1 MNLPRFAIEH
11 KTLTQFIVFLL
22 VVGGLLS
29 YGELGRLE
37 DPDFTVKIAVVI
49 TQYPGASPEEV
60 ELEVTD
66 RIEQA
71 IQEMPQLDTL
81 YSFSRPGLSIIKVNM
96 KEEYW
101 ADRLPQVWD
110 EMRRKIG
117 DVSAQFPPG
126 VMKPD
131 IIDDFSF
138 VFGFVLAVTG
148 DGYTYAELEEYAKSI
163 RKDLSLVSGVSRV
176 DLWGVQPKVIY
187 LDVSEAQ
194 LAEFRIS
201 TEDFLATLALQNLVV
216 NPGHLEVP
224 GMRLRIE
231 TSGEFK
237 TPEAIGDLVIRR
249 SIADIGAIGAR
260 ELTQGSRALADSFP
274 VGGAR
279 SGSAGAVRAGEV
291 IRLKD
296 VVTVRQGY
304 LDPPINMMRYQGK
317 PALAIQLANVAG
329 GNLVKTGEA
338 LDARLEELLADLPA
352 GIEVEKFTW
361 QSDLVRESIDGFVV
375 NLAEAVLIVLAV
387 LTLAMGWRM
396 GLIIGWALIV
406 TILGT
411 FVVMKVMGID
421 LHRVS
426 LGALV
431 VALGMMVDNAIVV
444 ADNTKVRLARGMD
457 AVEAAIESAAKPGI
471 ALLGATVVAG
481 MAFYPVYAAKA
492 DAGEYGRTLFVVVFV
507 SLVISWLLSMT
518 MTPLNCISLLKPP
531 KEDADTGA
539 DPYGGGF
546 FRVYR
551 RLLEAALR
559 YRLLTIGG
567 ASVLLVWAA
576 VGFVQ
581 VVPKQFFPD
590 STRAQF
596 MVDYWAPQGT
606 PIQSVSADLRGIEA
620 KLLPDP
626 RVKGVGTFIGS
637 GGPRFYLPVDPELPY
652 QSFGQLIV
660 NTLTFDDV
668 NSLVAELEPW
678 LNEHYP
684 QALTRVRKYTV
695 GPGDTW
701 PFELRISGPAE
712 ADLDTLRRLGE
723 EGMAILKESPYAKH
737 VRTDMRQ
744 RTQKV
749 VVDYDQ
755 ERARW
760 SAVSRS
766 NLAQATQRVY
776 DGTPVGLYRE
786 GDSLLPIIVRNVD
799 SERQRAPAELDVVQ
813 VKPTLTTKSL
823 PLGQVVQDIRL
834 EWEDPIITR
843 WNRRRQIAVQA
854 QPDGVYFPTLR
865 ESVIEKFEAMELPPG
880 YEMFW
885 DGEYDSTLRA
895 QRALLPGMAPAA
907 VIMVLIIVALFNA
920 VRPPIVMAL
929 TVPFALIGITAILAP
944 TKIPF
949 GFMALLGA
957 MSLVGLMIKNSIVLL
972 DEIYANQD
980 AGMSPYDATVAAG
993 LSRVRP
999 VVLGAA
1005 TTVLGVMPLIQD
1017 AFWVSMALTMMAGLT
1032 FGTVLTMVLVPT
1044 FFVLLY
1050 RIRSPKPQITT

>member
-1 MNLPRFAIEH
+1 M
-11 KTLTQFIVFLL
+11 Q
-22 VVGGLLS
+22 
-29 YGELGRLE
+29 
-37 DPDFTVKIAVVI
+37 
-49 TQYPGASPEEV
+49 
-60 ELEVTD
+60 
-66 RIEQA
+66 
-71 IQEMPQLDTL
+71 
-81 YSFSRPGLSIIKVNM
+81 
-96 KEEYW
+96 
-101 ADRLPQVWD
+101 
-110 EMRRKIG
+110 
-117 DVSAQFPPG
+117 
-126 VMKPD
+126 
-131 IIDDFSF
+131 
-138 VFGFVLAVTG
+138 
-148 DGYTYAELEEYAKSI
+148 
-163 RKDLSLVSGVSRV
+163 
-176 DLWGVQPKVIY
+176 
-187 LDVSEAQ
+187 
-194 LAEFRIS
+194 
-201 TEDFLATLALQNLVV
+201 
-216 NPGHLEVP
+216 
-224 GMRLRIE
+224 
-231 TSGEFK
+231 
-237 TPEAIGDLVIRR
+237 
-249 SIADIGAIGAR
+249 
-260 ELTQGSRALADSFP
+260 
-274 VGGAR
+274 
-279 SGSAGAVRAGEV
+279 
-291 IRLKD
+291 
-296 VVTVRQGY
+296 QGY

-411 FVVMKVMGID
+411 FIVMKVMGID

-444 ADNTKVRLARGMD
+444 ADNTKVRLARDMD
-457 AVEAAIESAAKPGI
+457 AVEAAIESAAKPGVALLGATVVAGMAFYPVYAAKADAGEYGRTLFVVVFVSLVI
-471 ALLGATVVAG
+471 SWLLSMTMTPLNCISLLKPSARGMDVVEAAIESAAKPGVALLGATVVAG

-531 KEDADTGA
+531 KEESDTGA

-567 ASVLLVWAA
+567 ATVLLVWAG
-576 VGFVQ
+576 VGFVKD
-581 VVPKQFFPD
+581 VPKQFFPD

-701 PFELRISGPAE
+701 PFELRISGPAN

-723 EGMAILKESPYAKH
+723 EGMAILKESPHAKH

-776 DGTPVGLYRE
+776 DGTPVGLYRA
-786 GDSLLPIIVRNVD
+786 GDSLLPIIARNVD

-813 VKPTLTTKSL
+813 VKPTLTTKTL

-854 QPDGVYFPTLR
+854 QPEGVFFPTLR

-885 DGEYDSTLRA
+885 DGEYDSTLRS

-957 MSLVGLMIKNSIVLL
+957 MSLVGLMIRTMIH
-972 DEIYANQD
+972 
-980 AGMSPYDATVAAG
+980 
-993 LSRVRP
+993 
-999 VVLGAA
+999 GAA
-1005 TTVLGVMPLIQD
+1005 ARV
-1017 AFWVSMALTMMAGLT
+1017 
-1032 FGTVLTMVLVPT
+1032 
-1044 FFVLLY
+1044 
-1050 RIRSPKPQITT
+1050 